1 MKVIRTA
8 TLRSRVDEVFRRHGG
23 GWYVISAE
31 HLVLVGPALTVEKSV
46 EVRRNGMPAAS
57 PDGKL
62 LAVPGTDTLTV
73 YDDSGDQVTTVALR
87 GWPDESSSA
96 VTFSTSGNHLLAI
109 CAGEVRDTAEIR
121 RIDGDAGWV
130 TIATATLPVINDVHP
145 AVWAHPHRSAYLV
158 SIGAGQDGQWSW
170 WVSDDAALA
179 TIEIKAL
186 RNRAVSGLAAEGEL
200 ALSVPGADHEEIAWH
215 ELPSGNVVRR
225 VDAVTLVNDD
235 DDDVQHTVDLGDG
248 RLLVVTG
255 EGHVLRVEPSHER
268 PIITARIPATDAS
281 SPYGWA
287 GANLVTAN
295 DLLLWDHDGGIA
307 LAGLTEQAED
317 NAVDA

>member
-1 MKVIRTA
+1 MKVIMTA
-8 TLRSRVDEVFRRHGG
+8 TLHSRVDEVFRRHGG

-46 EVRRNGMPAAS
+46 EIRRNGMATAS

-73 YDDSGDQVTTVALR
+73 YDDGGDQVTTVALR
-87 GWPDESSSA
+87 GWPDDSSSA
-96 VTFSTSGNHLLAI
+96 VAFSTGGNYLLAI
-109 CAGEVRDTAEIR
+109 CAGEVRGTAEIR
-121 RIDGDAGWV
+121 RIDGVAGWA

-179 TIEIKAL
+179 ITEIKAL
-186 RNRAVSGLAAEGEL
+186 RNRAVSGMAAKREM
-200 ALSVPGADHEEIAWH
+200 AMSVPGAYGEEIAWH
-215 ELPSGNVVRR
+215 DLPSGNVVRSI
-225 VDAVTLVNDD
+225 DAAALVGDD
-235 DDDVQHTVDLGDG
+235 DGVQHTVDLGDG
-248 RLLVVTG
+248 CLLVVTG
-255 EGHVLRVEPSHER
+255 EGHVLRVDQSDGR
-268 PIITARIPATDAS
+268 PIIAARMPATDAS

-287 GANLVTAN
+287 GATIATAN

-307 LAGLTEQAED
+307 LASLTGQAED